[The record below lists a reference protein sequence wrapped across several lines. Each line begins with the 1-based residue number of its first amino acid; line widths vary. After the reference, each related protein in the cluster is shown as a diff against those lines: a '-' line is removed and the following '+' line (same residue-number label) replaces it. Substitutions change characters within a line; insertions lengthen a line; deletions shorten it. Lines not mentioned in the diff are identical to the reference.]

1 MQKIFT
7 LFSAVFFLTLVAF
20 KPIAGLD
27 DVINS
32 LRGGNAPEL
41 SRYIDENVEI
51 SLPGKSN
58 TYSKAQALI
67 ILQDFFG
74 NNGVRSFEVKHKG
87 DNAGNQ
93 FCVGTLVTKSGNY
106 RTSIF
111 MKSKNGR
118 QLVKDISFQ
127 PI

>member
-7 LFSAVFFLTLVAF
+7 LFGAVLFLTLVAF
-20 KPIAGLD
+20 RPIAGLD

>member
-67 ILQDFFG
+67 ILHDFFG